1 MKVRNRQT
9 FHEDEAT
16 EQAGWLFADSFLAL
30 MVIFLATIS
39 FVPDI
44 KNVSETINNYTKA
57 LTLNYAQYDSDVIAR
72 DISGFITKEA
82 LAGNSEVVFA
92 RIIGGAP
99 SKQNEGN
106 GYLLALKFS
115 LNLQKDLPSYFGN
128 TRFDMGSSYLVK
140 DKTILI
146 QLTFAPKGQ

>member
-1 MKVRNRQT
+1 MKVRKHKP

-44 KNVSETINNYTKA
+44 KNVNDAVSNYTKA
-57 LTLNYAQYDSDVIAR
+57 LTLNYAEYSSENIAL
-72 DISGFITKEA
+72 DLSNFIQNEG
-82 LAGNSEVVFA
+82 LDGSSEVVFA
-92 RIIGGAP
+92 RLIGGAP
-99 SKQNEGN
+99 EIQNDEN

-115 LNLQKDLPSYFGN
+115 LNLQKDLPNYFSN
-128 TRFDMGSSYLVK
+128 TRFDMGSSNLVR
-140 DKTILI
+140 DKTVLM
-146 QLTFAPKGQ
+146 QLTFAPRGQ